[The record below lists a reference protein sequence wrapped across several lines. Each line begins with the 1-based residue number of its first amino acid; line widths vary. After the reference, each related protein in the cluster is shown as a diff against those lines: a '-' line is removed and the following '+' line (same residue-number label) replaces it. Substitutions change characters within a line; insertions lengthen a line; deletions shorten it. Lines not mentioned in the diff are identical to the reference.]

1 MLLSCLRR
9 ICQGSTNV
17 SFQRSVCCVKERVQN
32 ASYFLHILLQ
42 MVPKKRFF
50 QNHIP
55 TITAVKTDAILNLLI
70 DRQGLVKKSE
80 NLVKTWWKP
89 DEFPKPGETLKKILV
104 NFQYLVNVQNLVNS
118 WWYPKRG
125 ENLVNFKTWWKRW
138 WMRKPVDFS
147 GVHQTNERS
156 VLRTEGFW
164 NACCIHVC
172 CLSKITNKQL
182 NISCWLCANL
192 HTMSCSRSR
201 LDTNSRAKRVASAP
215 LPNQTAR
222 LSRCCGKR
230 V

>member
-1 MLLSCLRR
+1 
-9 ICQGSTNV
+9 
-17 SFQRSVCCVKERVQN
+17 
-32 ASYFLHILLQ
+32 
-42 MVPKKRFF
+42 
-50 QNHIP
+50 
-55 TITAVKTDAILNLLI
+55 
-70 DRQGLVKKSE
+70 
-80 NLVKTWWKP
+80 
-89 DEFPKPGETLKKILV
+89 
-104 NFQYLVNVQNLVNS
+104 
-118 WWYPKRG
+118 
-125 ENLVNFKTWWKRW
+125 
-138 WMRKPVDFS
+138 
-147 GVHQTNERS
+147 
-156 VLRTEGFW
+156 LRTEGFW

>member
-17 SFQRSVCCVKERVQN
+17 SLSFQRSVCCVQERVQN
-32 ASYFLHILLQ
+32 ASCIFSFKWCRKNASFKIRYLPLQ
-42 MVPKKRFF
+42 WKLMQFW
-50 QNHIP
+50 
-55 TITAVKTDAILNLLI
+55 NLLI
-70 DRQGLVKKSE
+70 DRQGLVK
-80 NLVKTWWKP
+80 NLKTWWKL
-89 DEFPKPGETLKKILV
+89 GENLMNFQNRVKTLKKILV
-104 NFQYLVNVQNLVNS
+104 NFQNLVNP

-138 WMRKPVDFS
+138 WMWKPGEFS
-147 GVHQTNERS
+147 GVHQTNGRS

-172 CLSKITNKQL
+172 CLPKITNKQL

-192 HTMSCSRSR
+192 HTMSCSRPR

-230 V
+230 VIFPS

>member
-1 MLLSCLRR
+1 
-9 ICQGSTNV
+9 
-17 SFQRSVCCVKERVQN
+17 
-32 ASYFLHILLQ
+32 
-42 MVPKKRFF
+42 MVPKK
-50 QNHIP
+50 
-55 TITAVKTDAILNLLI
+55 TLLSKLHTYHHCSENWCNSETSWLI
-70 DRQGLVKKSE
+70 AKAWWKIWKPGE
-80 NLVKTWWKP
+80 NLVKTWWISKTGWTLEENP
-89 DEFPKPGETLKKILV
+89 GEFPIPGEFPKLGEFLV
-104 NFQYLVNVQNLVNS
+104 IS
-118 WWYPKRG
+118 
-125 ENLVNFKTWWKRW
+125 KTWWKLGEFQNLVKTLVNVKTW
-138 WMRKPVDFS
+138 WIFRCSP
-147 GVHQTNERS
+147 NERS

-172 CLSKITNKQL
+172 CLPKITNKQL